1 MSLCLPQSNVQEVQT
16 NRVSQAWIASPL
28 VDLTLIIGPAFFITA
43 AVFAFPTFFSQANS
57 MPLWLWAV
65 LILGVD
71 VAHVYATLFRTYF
84 SVTPTKPSQALLIG
98 LPLVCWLGGAL
109 LYAIDGLLFWRALT
123 SLAVFHFI
131 RQQYG
136 FMAIYA
142 RTENQ
147 AFRAWRGLD
156 TALIYLSMLYPLVD
170 WHVRLP
176 RAFNWFVEG
185 DFLTGLPLV
194 WLHWVGA
201 LYALVGVAYVI
212 KELIL
217 SVRYHQFHWPKNLLM
232 LGTALS
238 WAVGIVQFN
247 GDLIF
252 TATNVISHGI
262 PYMALVWLT
271 NRAAL
276 HSMPATA
283 QAPKRNQ
290 LAALFQWAGI
300 PVYLLLLWFLAWLE
314 EGAWDG
320 FIWREHGPLFALA
333 HWAPFAALPHV
344 VAPET
349 LTWLVPLLA
358 LPQAAHYLLDGFIWR
373 LK

>member
-1 MSLCLPQSNVQEVQT
+1 MSLCLPQSDASDLQA
-16 NRVSQAWIASPL
+16 NRAPQAWIASPL
-28 VDLTLIIGPAFFITA
+28 VDLTLIIGPAFLITA
-43 AVFAFPTFFSQANS
+43 AVFAFPAFFAPDNS
-57 MPLWLWAV
+57 IPLWLWGV

-71 VAHVYATLFRTYF
+71 VAHVYATLFRTYL
-84 SVTPTKPSQALLIG
+84 SVTPAKTSQALLIG
-98 LPLVCWLGGAL
+98 LPLACWLCGAA
-109 LYAIDGLLFWRALT
+109 LYAMDGLLFWRALT
-123 SLAVFHFI
+123 YLAVFHFI

-156 TALIYLSMLYPLVD
+156 AMLIYLTMLYPLVD

-185 DFLTGLPLV
+185 DFLTGLPLD
-194 WLHWVGA
+194 WLHWVGM
-201 LYALVGVAYVI
+201 LYAVVGVAYVI

-217 SVRYHQFHWPKNLLM
+217 SVRAQQFQWPKNLLI

-238 WAVGIVQFN
+238 WYLGIVHFN

-271 NRAAL
+271 NRAEL
-276 HSMPATA
+276 RSMPAQA
-283 QAPKRNQ
+283 QPPKRIRF
-290 LAALFQWAGI
+290 AALFQWAGI
-300 PVYLLLLWFLAWLE
+300 SVYLLVLWLLAWVE

-344 VAPET
+344 GAPAI
-349 LTWLVPLLA
+349 LIWLVPLLA
-358 LPQAAHYLLDGFIWR
+358 LPQATHYLLDGFIWR